1 MNFLDLFG
9 YVSSIVILISLTM
22 SSIIKLRVIN
32 MTGSILFTIYGLMLH
47 SVPTA
52 FLNFGIVVINL
63 YYLTKLYKKKEVFK
77 LVEVSEDSE
86 LLEHFY
92 SNNSKELT
100 ELFGDNLH
108 EQGQKVFFML
118 RDNHTAGIL
127 VGTEEKETLK
137 IKVDFVTEEYRDF
150 KLGKYFFEE
159 NTEEL
164 VKKGYKKV
172 YSKAL
177 HEKHKEYLEKIG
189 FRKVDRDLYEKVL

>member
-1 MNFLDLFG
+1 MNFLDLCA
-9 YVSSIVILISLTM
+9 YVSSIVILICLTM
-22 SSIIKLRVIN
+22 SSIMELRVIN
-32 MTGSILFTIYGLMLH
+32 MSGSILFTIYGLMLH

-118 RDNHTAGIL
+118 RNNHTAGIL

>member
-22 SSIIKLRVIN
+22 SSIMKLRVIN

-108 EQGQKVFFML
+108 EQGQKVFFFFFN
-118 RDNHTAGIL
+118 NHTAGIL

>member
-63 YYLTKLYKKKEVFK
+63 YYLTKHYKKKEVFK

-118 RDNHTAGIL
+118 RNNHTAGIL

>member
-22 SSIIKLRVIN
+22 SSIMKLRVIN

-86 LLEHFY
+86 LLEYFY

-118 RDNHTAGIL
+118 RNNHTAGIL

>member
-22 SSIIKLRVIN
+22 SSIMKLRVIN

-108 EQGQKVFFML
+108 EQGQKVFF
-118 RDNHTAGIL
+118 N
-127 VGTEEKETLK
+127 E
-137 IKVDFVTEEYRDF
+137 
-150 KLGKYFFEE
+150 
-159 NTEEL
+159 
-164 VKKGYKKV
+164 
-172 YSKAL
+172 
-177 HEKHKEYLEKIG
+177 
-189 FRKVDRDLYEKVL
+189 

>member
-22 SSIIKLRVIN
+22 SSIMKLRVIN

-118 RDNHTAGIL
+118 RNNHTAGIL

-150 KLGKYFFEE
+150 NLGKDFFEE
-159 NTEEL
+159 NTEKQE
-164 VKKGYKKV
+164 KKGYKKV